1 MSYTLRNAITGT
13 YPSHSIDYTKAMVSR
28 GSLALPLNIQK
39 LNNDGEIAVSW
50 LDNSGTANALDTD
63 FAMLLAYNANKEEAL
78 YDMTS
83 TCRGDE
89 GTSITYPSNWVG
101 DTVHIYLA
109 FVSED
114 GALVSDSVYVGSET
128 IE

>member
-1 MSYTLRNAITGT
+1 MSYTLRNVITGT
-13 YPSHSIDYTKAMVSR
+13 YPNHSIDYSKAMVAR

-78 YDMTS
+78 YDMTQS
-83 TCRGDE
+83 CRGDE

-114 GALVSDSVYVGSET
+114 GTLVSDSVYVGSET

>member
-78 YDMTS
+78 YDMTKA
-83 TCRGDE
+83 CRGDE

-114 GALVSDSVYVGSET
+114 GTLVSDSDYVGSET